1 MENVIPDD
9 YVAHA
14 TAYRS
19 EKGAFSNPTERIDM
33 KNFLQ
38 FIGMIGLLTIWG
50 CAPVVIGAGAAG
62 AYKVA
67 TEERTFGRM
76 WDDSNLTATI
86 KAELSQDPIVNAP
99 DVDVDTKDGN
109 VVLSGVVTSEEQITR
124 AVKIAGS
131 YEGVKSVTN
140 NLQVGSK
147 TIGDVIGDKVIVS
160 KIKGKLIA
168 EPGIRSMN
176 IDVDAQKGVVTL
188 TGLVY
193 DPLVKE
199 QIIKIAEETAGTV
212 RVVDHIQV
220 K

>member
-1 MENVIPDD
+1 
-9 YVAHA
+9 
-14 TAYRS
+14 
-19 EKGAFSNPTERIDM
+19 M
-33 KNFLQ
+33 KNCLKLV
-38 FIGMIGLLTIWG
+38 GMIGMLAMTG
-50 CAPVVIGAGAAG
+50 CAPVIIGSGAAG
-62 AYKVA
+62 AYRVA

-86 KAELSQDPIVNAP
+86 KAELSSDPIVNAP
-99 DVDVDTKDGN
+99 DVDVDTVDGN
-109 VVLSGVVTSEEQITR
+109 VTLSGVVTSEEQITR

-147 TIGDVIGDKVIVS
+147 TFGDVIGDKVLVS
-160 KIKGKLIA
+160 KIKGKLMA

-188 TGLVY
+188 TGVVY
-193 DPLVKE
+193 EPLLRDT
-199 QIIKIAEETAGTV
+199 IIRIAEETAGTI
-212 RVVDHIQV
+212 RVVDRIQV